1 VGCCVNRLRRDIG
14 VDCRGG
20 SGANGLRGELISGGE
35 MVLMVSGGVL
45 VCRGDMV
52 LMVSGG
58 CWFRGGMVLMVSV
71 FSGGCWC

>member
-1 VGCCVNRLRRDIG
+1 MGCCVNGLRRDIG

-20 SGANGLRGELISGGE
+20 SGANGLRGELISGGGNG
-35 MVLMVSGGVL
+35 VDGLRGVL